1 MDTELYCSHFSRL
14 EKCYQRHERLGQS
27 LHLNHSLHLKRFPA
41 PSAILRFLDR
51 ASWSLSCQ
59 GHSGESKPTAELL
72 TVQPP
77 EGPTA
82 SARKQKDTP
91 SPSTVSTIWDVP
103 RASQQLPLA
112 ASSPETGLPGNPR
125 APCSLILLRRQFI
138 PISQLLIRGLCHQ
151 GAPQSHTSVGLRP
164 PRHISV
170 SSMSREYLGPK

>member
-27 LHLNHSLHLKRFPA
+27 LQLNHSLHLKRFPA

-82 SARKQKDTP
+82 SARKQGHTLSKYSLHNLGCP
-91 SPSTVSTIWDVP
+91 QGLSAASPSCF
-103 RASQQLPLA
+103 Q
-112 ASSPETGLPGNPR
+112 PETGLPGNPR

-138 PISQLLIRGLCHQ
+138 PISQLLTRGLCHQ